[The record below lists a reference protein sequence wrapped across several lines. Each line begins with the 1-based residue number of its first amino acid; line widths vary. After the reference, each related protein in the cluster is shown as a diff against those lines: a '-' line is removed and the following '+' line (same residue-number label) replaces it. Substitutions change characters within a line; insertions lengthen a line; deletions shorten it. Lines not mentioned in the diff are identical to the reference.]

1 MVDKYQERQQERK
14 DDLKNLGILAGLSA
28 VAVGTVPALK
38 RGKQL
43 FQLGKKYYQG
53 IGKKVE
59 NGALDT
65 PPPKTDIEV
74 IDKQAEFIS
83 QNTPTDLPVLSP
95 NQIAKTFESDPAV
108 ARIAQANKE
117 AKELNRR
124 IATEVNENPLSY
136 GGQMNNPNAER
147 WNQYTPPGGSSFYDF
162 VALHPSGMG
171 KKSKTAID
179 PNIWVSDIKAGLRG
193 EFGGAKYTGTKFS
206 GQKIKLSPDEL
217 ADANIAIF
225 DNDGKLVGGFLH
237 NAVKAQFP
245 VSKETLRRLIENSPA
260 GRTTS
265 RRFGHIM
272 EGPLQ
277 DAEKYVDFHDS
288 LITQVRRKMQSPYV
302 KDMLK
307 DLDFQNP
314 TDETKAAASLDYQ
327 ITGDGFE
334 NFRDNRLRL
343 LEFAQGDP
351 QGANNFKNAGFNILI
366 KTDAGT
372 PKDLNYHPAQFMQA
386 VEKFEQQFNTNL
398 LSQTDK
404 ANLALL
410 RQTADNSIDDALK
423 AGKLD
428 NYDYPFDFANTQHS
442 SHKTYRIRGAERYFE
457 QPVFFRDKDFLNRDG
472 FFEPGQLI
480 KGQGLGGHYENI
492 KISATE
498 DVGEQLYHMRY
509 SMRTKGADDLANTT
523 NEDIKVF
530 TIDEIQADIQQS
542 SRALL
547 QADKDKKRVNPV
559 NLMPSKN
566 IEKDYLS
573 AQYDK
578 IREMIDNQRM
588 GIEQTEMIKIQRQLK
603 KFDESLMGQ
612 KNIKTTRGKGR
623 FQELNPN
630 APNNQVAEFYN
641 EMARPKIGR
650 DGEPISNYYEG
661 QENITFQPFFDRQEQ
676 ANHNIKEL
684 INMVASR
691 KYKKDTWVAVNPV
704 ERLHAAKRDPLIGN
718 YEFYGTARGKAGF
731 EGGKA
736 RTKIK
741 DPATGENTFRDFS
754 KDDYNKMA
762 ALPKAM
768 KKLAEKYGTEAKTIK
783 IAKSDPK
790 KPFKIISDLETEGA
804 GASRLNSYMGKGKLP
819 ESELKE
825 HIVAFKNE
833 QDAIDYINMRGGG
846 FKYIKVDA
854 DDPAL
859 YYDAF
864 AIKVTPNMKDK
875 NFKLYGYHKGGM
887 VVDIFAW

>member
-1 MVDKYQERQQERK
+1 MVDKYQERQQERE

-28 VAVGTVPALK
+28 VAVGAVPALRK
-38 RGKQL
+38 GKQL

-83 QNTPTDLPVLSP
+83 QNTPTDLPVLGPS
-95 NQIAKTFESDPAV
+95 QIRKTFESDPDV
-108 ARIAQANKE
+108 AKIAQANRE

-124 IATEVNENPLSY
+124 IAAEVNENPLSY

-162 VALHPSGMG
+162 VALHPSGIG
-171 KKSKTAID
+171 RKSKTAID
-179 PNIWVSDIKAGLRG
+179 PNIWVNDIKAGLRG
-193 EFGGAKYTGTKFS
+193 EFGGAKYTGTKFT
-206 GQKIKLSPDEL
+206 GEKIKLSPDEL

-225 DNDGKLVGGFLH
+225 DNDGKLVGGFLN
-237 NAVKAQFP
+237 NAVKAEFP
-245 VSKETLRRLIENSPA
+245 VSKEMLRRLIENSPA

-277 DAEKYVDFHDS
+277 DAENYLDLHDS
-288 LITQVRRKMQSPYV
+288 LITQVRRKMDSQYV
-302 KDMLK
+302 KDIVK
-307 DLDFQNP
+307 DIDFDNL
-314 TDETKAAASLDYQ
+314 TVERKAFNNLSYQ
-327 ITGDGFE
+327 IYGDGYE
-334 NFRDNRLRL
+334 NFKNDRLRL
-343 LEFAQGDP
+343 LEFAQGDS

-372 PKDLNYHPAQFMQA
+372 AKDMNYHPAKFMDA
-386 VEKFEQQFNTNL
+386 VEKFEERFNINL

-404 ANLALL
+404 ANLALR
-410 RQTADNSIDDALK
+410 RQAADDSIEAALQ
-423 AGKLD
+423 AGKSD
-428 NYDYPFDFANTQHS
+428 NYDYPLDFASTENSRHF
-442 SHKTYRIRGAERYFE
+442 TYRIRGAERYFE

-480 KGQGLGGHYENI
+480 RGKGLGSHYDNL

-542 SRALL
+542 NRALL

-566 IEKDYLS
+566 IEKDYVA
-573 AQYDK
+573 AQYEKVLEK
-578 IREMIDNQRM
+578 IEKFEISQSTKDYN
-588 GIEQTEMIKIQRQLK
+588 IVKNEIK
-603 KFDESLMGQ
+603 KFESALGGPM
-612 KNIKTTRGKGR
+612 NVKTTTGIGK
-623 FQELNPN
+623 FEELNPN
-630 APNNQVAEFYN
+630 APNTQVAQFYN
-641 EMARPKIGR
+641 KMAEPKINR
-650 DGEPISNYYEG
+650 QGEPMNYYEG
-661 QENITFQPFFDRQEQ
+661 NENITFQPFFNRQEQ

-704 ERLHAAKRDPLIGN
+704 ERLHALKRDPLIGN

-736 RTKIK
+736 KTKIK
-741 DPATGENTFRDFS
+741 DPATGEDTFRDFS

-768 KKLAEKYGTEAKTIK
+768 KKLADKYGTEAKTIK

-790 KPFKIISDLETEGA
+790 KPYKVITALETEG
-804 GASRLNSYMGKGKLP
+804 STSTRLNNYMGKGKLP
-819 ESELKE
+819 EDELVE

-833 QDAIDYINMRGGG
+833 QDAIDYINMRGGALQV
-846 FKYIKVDA
+846 IKVDA

-864 AIKVTPNMKDK
+864 AIKVKPNMKDK

>member
-1 MVDKYQERQQERK
+1 MVDKYQERQQERE

-65 PPPKTDIEV
+65 PPPKTDIAV

-83 QNTPTDLPVLSP
+83 QNTPTDLTVLGP
-95 NQIAKTFESDPAV
+95 NQIRKTFESDPNIAK
-108 ARIAQANKE
+108 IAQANKE

-124 IATEVNENPLSY
+124 IAAEVNENPLSY
-136 GGQMNNPNAER
+136 GGQMNNPNVDR

-171 KKSKTAID
+171 KKGKTAID
-179 PNIWVSDIKAGLRG
+179 PNEWVNAIKAGLRG
-193 EFGGAKYTGTKFS
+193 DFGGAKYTGTKFS
-206 GQKIKLSPDEL
+206 GEKIKLSADEL

-225 DNDGKLVGGFLH
+225 DNNNKLVGGFLH
-237 NAVKAQFP
+237 NAVKAEFP
-245 VSKETLRRLIENSPA
+245 VSKEILRRLIENSPA

-265 RRFGHIM
+265 RRLGHIM

-277 DAEKYVDFHDS
+277 DAENYLDLHDS
-288 LITQVRRKMQSPYV
+288 LMTQVRRKMDSDHM
-302 KDMLK
+302 KDVVNKLV
-307 DLDFQNP
+307 LDNRS
-314 TDETKAAASLDYQ
+314 DEARAFNNLAYQ
-327 ITGDGFE
+327 IYGDGYE
-334 NFRDNRLRL
+334 NFKNDRLRL

-351 QGANNFKNAGFNILI
+351 QGANNFKNVGFNILI

-372 PKDLNYHPAQFMQA
+372 PKDMNYHPAKFMQA
-386 VEKFEQQFNTNL
+386 VEKFEEQFNVNL

-404 ANLALL
+404 ANLALR
-410 RQTADNSIDDALK
+410 RQTAEESIDAASE
-423 AGKLD
+423 AGKAD
-428 NYDYPFDFANTQHS
+428 NYAFPLDIAKTENS
-442 SHKTYRIRGAERYFE
+442 SHSAYRMKGAERYFE

-472 FFEPGQLI
+472 FFEPNQLK
-480 KGQGLGGHYENI
+480 KGKGLGTHYDNYKMAPNEE
-492 KISATE
+492 S
-498 DVGEQLYHMRY
+498 GEQLYHMRY
-509 SMRTKGADDLANTT
+509 SMRTKGADDLANTP

-542 SRALL
+542 NRALL

-566 IEKDYLS
+566 IEKDYVN
-573 AQYDK
+573 AQYEKVLEK
-578 IREMIDNQRM
+578 IEKFEISQSTKDYN
-588 GIEQTEMIKIQRQLK
+588 IVKNEIK
-603 KFDESLMGQ
+603 KFEDSLGGPM
-612 KNIKTTRGKGR
+612 NIKTTKGVGK
-623 FQELNPN
+623 FEELNPN

-641 EMARPKIGR
+641 KMAEPKFDREGRPF
-650 DGEPISNYYEG
+650 NYYDG
-661 QENITFQPFFDRQEQ
+661 NENITFQPFFDRQEQ

-691 KYKKDTWVAVNPV
+691 KYKKDTWVAINPV
-704 ERLHAAKRDPLIGN
+704 ERLHALKRDPLIGN

-741 DPATGENTFRDFS
+741 DPATGEGTFRDFS

-790 KPFKIISDLETEGA
+790 KPYKIISDLETEG
-804 GASRLNSYMGKGKLP
+804 STSTRLNNYMGKGKLP

-825 HIVAFKNE
+825 HIVAFKTE
-833 QDAIDYINMRGGG
+833 QDALDYINMRGGAL
-846 FKYIKVDA
+846 KYIKVDA

-864 AIKVTPNMKDK
+864 AIKVKPNMKDK

>member
-1 MVDKYQERQQERK
+1 MVDKYQERQQERE

-28 VAVGTVPALK
+28 VAVGTIPGLK

-74 IDKQAEFIS
+74 INKQAEFIS
-83 QNTPTDLPVLSP
+83 QHKPTDLPVLST
-95 NQIAKTFESDPAV
+95 NQIAKTFESDPDV

-124 IATEVNENPLSY
+124 IAGEVNQNPLSY
-136 GGQMNNPNAER
+136 GGQMNNPNVER
-147 WNQYTPPGGSSFYDF
+147 WEQYTPPGGSSFYDF

-179 PNIWVSDIKAGLRG
+179 PNIWVQDIKAGLRG
-193 EFGGAKYTGTKFS
+193 DFGGAKYTGTKFT
-206 GQKIKLSPDEL
+206 GEKIKLSADEL

-237 NAVKAQFP
+237 NAVKADFP

-277 DAEKYVDFHDS
+277 DAEKYLDFHDS

-307 DLDFQNP
+307 DLDFDNP
-314 TDETKAAASLDYQ
+314 TDATRATQGLHYQ
-327 ITGDGFE
+327 LKGDGFE
-334 NFRDNRLRL
+334 QFKNDRLRL
-343 LEFAQGDP
+343 LEFAQGDS

-372 PKDLNYHPAQFMQA
+372 AKDMNYHPAAFMKA
-386 VEKFEQQFNTNL
+386 VEKFEEQFNVNL

-404 ANLALL
+404 SNLALL
-410 RQTADNSIDDALK
+410 RQTADNSVEDALK
-423 AGKLD
+423 AGRPD
-428 NYDYPFDFANTQHS
+428 NYDYPLDFSFTENA
-442 SHKTYRIRGAERYFE
+442 SHLSYRMRGAERYFE

-472 FFEPGQLI
+472 FFEPGQLVKG
-480 KGQGLGGHYENI
+480 KGQGEHYDNYKMASGVE
-492 KISATE
+492 S
-498 DVGEQLYHMRY
+498 GEQLYHMRY

-523 NEDIKVF
+523 NENIKVF

-542 SRALL
+542 NRALL

-588 GIEQTEMIKIQRQLK
+588 GIEQTEMIKIQRELK

-612 KNIKTTRGKGR
+612 KSISTTRGKGR

-641 EMARPKIGR
+641 KMAEPKIAR
-650 DGEPISNYYEG
+650 DGSDFNYYPG
-661 QENITFQPFFDRQEQ
+661 RENITFQPFFNRQEQ

-691 KYKKDTWVAVNPV
+691 KYKKDAWVAVNPV
-704 ERLHAAKRDPLIGN
+704 ERLHALKRDPLIGN

-736 RTKIK
+736 KTKIV
-741 DPATGENTFRDFS
+741 DPATREQTFRDFS
-754 KDDYNKMA
+754 KNDYNKMA

-790 KPFKIISDLETEGA
+790 KPFKIVSDLETEG
-804 GASRLNSYMGKGKLP
+804 SSSTRLNNYMGKGKLP
-819 ESELKE
+819 ESELQE
-825 HIVAFKNE
+825 HIMAFANE
-833 QDAIDYINMRGGG
+833 QDAIDYITMRGGAL
-846 FKYIKVDA
+846 KYIKVEA

-887 VVDIFAW
+887 VVNIFAW